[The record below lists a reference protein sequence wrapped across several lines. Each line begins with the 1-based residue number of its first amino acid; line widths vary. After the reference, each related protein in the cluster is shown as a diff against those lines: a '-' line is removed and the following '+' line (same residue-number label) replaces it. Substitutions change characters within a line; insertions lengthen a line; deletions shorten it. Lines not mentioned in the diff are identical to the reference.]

1 MGPCCPSRLSW
12 EGLVEEDGGGAEHIG
27 HQRGNAVVLMRNI
40 LGNIPDIT
48 ETLDTEE
55 TALRSLGRPVNLGH
69 LGKKWRWNDVIE
81 LSKCDTLP

>member
-1 MGPCCPSRLSW
+1 MGQ
-12 EGLVEEDGGGAEHIG
+12 EHIS

-55 TALRSLGRPVNLGH
+55 TGLRSLGRPVNLGH
-69 LGKKWRWNDVIE
+69 LGKKRRWNDVIE
-81 LSKCDTLP
+81 LSKCDTPP